1 MNIYISKKVGDS
13 MNIKNLSTTIFCI
26 IKLICKGLVIELN
39 ITIVSKIFK
48 YFQI

>member
-1 MNIYISKKVGDS
+1 

-26 IKLICKGLVIELN
+26 IKLICKGLVIYLN
-39 ITIVSKIFK
+39 ITIYSEILQ